1 MGGLPHRHQAPGT
14 EQPGRAAPPSAL
26 LAEQAA
32 DNGAFY
38 VLVAEDG
45 SVWADSTSAMME
57 GMTAVPADDHDPDD
71 PDEILAVLPARYH
84 QKFLADYEAALT
96 SARRPQEYRQL
107 RHVLR
112 LWRLRA
118 VACSDPSFEDR
129 LQAARSGTSPRI
141 PAGQIPGWNARMAA
155 ERRRRGQA

>member
-1 MGGLPHRHQAPGT
+1 
-14 EQPGRAAPPSAL
+14 
-26 LAEQAA
+26 
-32 DNGAFY
+32 
-38 VLVAEDG
+38 
-45 SVWADSTSAMME
+45 MME
-57 GMTAVPADDHDPDD
+57 GMTAVPADDHDPVD
-71 PDEILAVLPARYH
+71 PAEILAVLPARYH

-96 SARRPQEYRQL
+96 SARRPQEYRRL

-112 LWRLRA
+112 LWRLRS